1 MELGLSTSVLGLRA
15 LPDGLAVFAA
25 HGVSWVEIHG
35 YEREEFDFSDRA
47 LLAATKRT
55 LARHG
60 LRLWAVHSPAYA
72 PLDLASSDA
81 DVRGRTCAAMREA
94 MGVSVELGARV
105 FVCDG
110 ARPHADDTPAQAD
123 ARRRFYADSL
133 RTLFDEGSASGLR
146 FVIENTP
153 RGAAR
158 FVSPDDF
165 LRLEAEHGLTGLGV
179 CWDTGHGW
187 IAGQAPEVACRFG
200 ARLVTIHAHD
210 NDGQRDRHWLPT
222 TGGIAW
228 GPFVDCLRRIGYGG
242 PFMMELGPPSA
253 GTPDAVQRSVE
264 DAVKTYHLLVDPG
277 PRGAS

>member
-15 LPDGLAVFAA
+15 VPDGLAAFAA
-25 HGVSWVEIHG
+25 HGVPWVEIHG

-47 LLAATKRT
+47 LVAATKRT

-153 RGAAR
+153 RGAA
-158 FVSPDDF
+158 SPAK
-165 LRLEAEHGLTGLGV
+165 RRRWRVGSGPAWSRST
-179 CWDTGHGW
+179 
-187 IAGQAPEVACRFG
+187 
-200 ARLVTIHAHD
+200 
-210 NDGQRDRHWLPT
+210 PT
-222 TGGIAW
+222 TTTANGIAT
-228 GPFVDCLRRIGYGG
+228 GSRPPAESLGG
-242 PFMMELGPPSA
+242 RSWTACAASATAAPS
-253 GTPDAVQRSVE
+253 
-264 DAVKTYHLLVDPG
+264 
-277 PRGAS
+277 